1 MSGTVLGTED
11 GVGLS
16 SFGLLAQKYHKLIC
30 LETIEI
36 EVYFSQ
42 FWKLEVQDVTLADS
56 MSDETLL
63 PCSQMTLFVRMT
75 SHGPKGELGLLS
87 KGINSDYEEVC
98 PYNLLTS
105 QRPHLLSP

>member
-16 SFGLLAQKYHKLIC
+16 SSGLLAQKYHVYMLG
-30 LETIEI
+30 TI

-56 MSDETLL
+56 LSDE
-63 PCSQMTLFVRMT
+63 S
-75 SHGPKGELGLLS
+75 LS
-87 KGINSDYEEVC
+87 SLVH
-98 PYNLLTS
+98 
-105 QRPHLLSP
+105 R

>member
-16 SFGLLAQKYHKLIC
+16 SFGLLAQKYHKLRC
-30 LETIEI
+30 LETI

-56 MSDETLL
+56 LSDESLL
-63 PCSQMTLFVRMT
+63 PCSQMTLFVRIT
-75 SHGPKGELGLLS
+75 SHGRKGELGLLS
-87 KGINSDYEEVC
+87 KGINPDYEEVC

-105 QRPHLLSP
+105 ERPHLLSP